1 MKDPE
6 HPSIEDWVLT
16 LESKSLRDTRDLLE
30 KVGLKEAN
38 AFVDENP
45 HPRLWYVDRSPFIAR
60 FRI

>member
-38 AFVDENP
+38 AFVEENP
-45 HPRLWYVDRSPFIAR
+45 HPRLW
-60 FRI
+60 